1 MHQNIKYHAKNKL
14 VLIVK
19 EDNRESSEM
28 NALVYEG
35 YILSFHQSVFRVTS
49 TMSTIDL
56 LSLISANNEFLHDF
70 SLTLY
75 FDKIKKKR
83 VIMTFIQKQKPIS
96 LSNALDSSSLSFTI
110 LPSPF
115 QTVLIIS
122 AEQLQQASQR
132 VTEIDNEVRNAE
144 IKRTLIQE
152 ISKQQKAEYSNIMA
166 DLIPLYAKINHLI
179 PLHFIITKNS
189 DIAAR
194 KLLTMKYL
202 IQQQFIALP
211 DEHYFLNLDEL
222 QKHKELLQELEKYEP
237 AIEKL
242 DKSGGYAALNIQFN
256 SKKEETTLDNFEQN
270 IEDDASNNVPT
281 LPPLRSG
288 SSALAKFL
296 SLIEDDTFDE
306 LTNRVG
312 DLAIPAKNI
321 KNI

>member
-1 MHQNIKYHAKNKL
+1 
-14 VLIVK
+14 
-19 EDNRESSEM
+19 
-28 NALVYEG
+28 
-35 YILSFHQSVFRVTS
+35 
-49 TMSTIDL
+49 
-56 LSLISANNEFLHDF
+56 
-70 SLTLY
+70 
-75 FDKIKKKR
+75 
-83 VIMTFIQKQKPIS
+83 MTFIQKQKPIS
-96 LSNALDSSSLSFTI
+96 MSSALDSSSISFTI

-132 VTEIDNEVRNAE
+132 VVELDNE
-144 IKRTLIQE
+144 
-152 ISKQQKAEYSNIMA
+152 SEYSNIMA

-189 DIAAR
+189 DTAAR

-211 DEHYFLNLDEL
+211 DENYFLNLDEL

-242 DKSGGYAALNIQFN
+242 DKSGGYAALSIQFD
-256 SKKEETTLDNFEQN
+256 SKKEETTFDHLEQN
-270 IEDDASNNVPT
+270 IEDDTSNNVLT

-296 SLIEDDTFDE
+296 SLIEDDSFDE

-321 KNI
+321 

>member
-1 MHQNIKYHAKNKL
+1 
-14 VLIVK
+14 
-19 EDNRESSEM
+19 
-28 NALVYEG
+28 
-35 YILSFHQSVFRVTS
+35 
-49 TMSTIDL
+49 
-56 LSLISANNEFLHDF
+56 
-70 SLTLY
+70 
-75 FDKIKKKR
+75 
-83 VIMTFIQKQKPIS
+83 MTFIQKQKPIS
-96 LSNALDSSSLSFTI
+96 MSSALDSSSISFTI

-132 VTEIDNEVRNAE
+132 VVELDNEVRNTE

-152 ISKQQKAEYSNIMA
+152 ISKQQKSEYSNIMA

-189 DIAAR
+189 DTAAR

-211 DEHYFLNLDEL
+211 DENYFLNLDEL

-242 DKSGGYAALNIQFN
+242 DKSGGYAALSIQFD
-256 SKKEETTLDNFEQN
+256 SKKEETTFDHLEQN
-270 IEDDASNNVPT
+270 IEDDTSNNVLT

-296 SLIEDDTFDE
+296 SLIEDDSFDE

-321 KNI
+321 